1 MKQLRGHY
9 HRRVD
14 DIYQKLKKAGANVG
28 DFQFLVRR
36 SDGAVFVND
45 PTNFGL
51 RRQGPQGDIQ
61 NIIERFKKI
70 LRDKNKGAE

>member
-1 MKQLRGHY
+1 MTLL
-9 HRRVD
+9 
-14 DIYQKLKKAGANVG
+14 IYQKLKKASANVG

-36 SDGAVFVND
+36 RDGEVFVND

-70 LRDKNKGAE
+70 LKYQNKGAK